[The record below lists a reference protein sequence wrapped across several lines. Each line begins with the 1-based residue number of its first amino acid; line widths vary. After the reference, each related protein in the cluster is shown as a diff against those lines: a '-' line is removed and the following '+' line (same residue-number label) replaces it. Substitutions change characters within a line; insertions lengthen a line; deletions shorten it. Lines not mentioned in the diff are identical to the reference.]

1 MRRVIAM
8 TNGNSTDDSDGPV
21 INQPDYDGLE
31 DLIQA
36 AQDALDDVRDII
48 DGQNNAVG
56 AIRNSLEEVEDI
68 IDDAQ
73 DEERPELLDEASAYV
88 DDLQS
93 TIRHLE
99 DQVDYESDTER
110 TVDRMNALDNR
121 VEDLEDALEG
131 SYGQI
136 VVHVG
141 SETFVPDEYIM
152 IPREILREVDKD
164 PNDYLLYYGP
174 DADEGDDEITR
185 RTEIDLREHNVFSLI
200 PDEVGYGASSDTPE
214 DGADLPA
221 GLAAEIKN
229 LREDYEVDVDTAAE
243 PNFTHVIV
251 RDFPVPSDAY
261 NRDEADV
268 MIRVPSAYP
277 EQAPDWVYVEEGFR
291 LENGDLPKK
300 ARTPETNNGSAVIEG
315 WVSFSW
321 HINNLQSE
329 NWIPYESDLR
339 YYLESIIQ
347 GRLAQGD

>member
-8 TNGNSTDDSDGPV
+8 TNGDSADDSDEPPT
-21 INQPDYDGLE
+21 NQPNYNGLE

-36 AQDALDDVRDII
+36 AQDALDDARDII
-48 DGQNNAVG
+48 DSQHDAVD
-56 AIRNSLEEVEDI
+56 AISNSLEEVEDT

-73 DEERPELLDEASAYV
+73 DEDRPELLDEASAYV
-88 DDLQS
+88 DDAQS

-110 TVDRMNALDNR
+110 TVDRMNALDNC
-121 VEDLEDALEG
+121 VEDVEDALEG

-136 VVHVG
+136 VVRVG
-141 SETFVPDEYIM
+141 SETFVPDEYFM
-152 IPREILREVDKD
+152 IPREILREVNKD
-164 PNDYLLYYGP
+164 PNDYLLYHGP
-174 DADEGDDEITR
+174 DANEADDEIPR
-185 RTEIDLREHNVFSLI
+185 GTEIDPREHNIFSLI
-200 PDEVGYGASSDTPE
+200 PDEVGYGASPDTPE
-214 DGADLPA
+214 DGAGLPV
-221 GLAAEIKN
+221 GLAAEVED
-229 LREDYEVDVDTAAE
+229 LRKDYDVDVDTKAE

-251 RDFPVPSDAY
+251 RDFSVPSCAY

-268 MIRVPSAYP
+268 MIRVPPAYP

-291 LENGDLPKK
+291 LENGNLPKK
-300 ARTPETNNGSAVIEG
+300 ADTPETNNNSAVIEG

-329 NWIPYESDLR
+329 EWIPYESNLR

-347 GRLAQGD
+347 GRLTQGD